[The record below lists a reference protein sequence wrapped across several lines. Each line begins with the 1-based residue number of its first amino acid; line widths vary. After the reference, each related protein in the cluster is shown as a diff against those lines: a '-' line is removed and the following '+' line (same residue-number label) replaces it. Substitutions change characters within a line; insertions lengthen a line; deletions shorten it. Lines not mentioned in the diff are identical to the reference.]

1 MKPWKKTEPKP
12 ENEDKTKEEEGD
24 GSGDGEDG
32 SGEPEMKT
40 GLKALRKID
49 TPARFVLRSRKEKTF
64 FFHTFVFQMGCPS
77 LCSDNP
83 CLSVWL
89 HHLQVQRLHV
99 QHMVQVRGQGGR
111 VK

>member
-12 ENEDKTKEEEGD
+12 EKEDKTKEEEGD

-49 TPARFVLRSRKEKTF
+49 TPARFVLRLREEKNPIF
-64 FFHTFVFQMGCPS
+64 FT
-77 LCSDNP
+77 LCIP
-83 CLSVWL
+83 GGLPFP
-89 HHLQVQRLHV
+89 LQ
-99 QHMVQVRGQGGR
+99 
-111 VK
+111 

>member
-12 ENEDKTKEEEGD
+12 EKEDKTKEEEGD

-49 TPARFVLRSRKEKTF
+49 TPARFVLRLRKDF
-64 FFHTFVFQMGCPS
+64 FFTLCIPGGLPS
-77 LCSDNP
+77 P
-83 CLSVWL
+83 
-89 HHLQVQRLHV
+89 LQ
-99 QHMVQVRGQGGR
+99 
-111 VK
+111 